1 MPYTFIFLV
10 VFLDLVI
17 RIHPWKKIFIWPHQS
32 RRSPPSLPA
41 KTKPAALGP
50 QAASA
55 MGPLVCWRSG
65 VVLAFWC
72 PLAIERSIVETI
84 FPRMANQKFIKTYQ
98 KICENAETTSHPDPP
113 DSPWRANEAL
123 DIAEPNSPGSQF
135 QLSQPRETNGKNSK
149 IWKESTVRKEKQ
161 RETAALMIFRT
172 TRSALMIN
180 DSING
185 RVMPGPLSFQV
196 STTEKKGSLAWIES
210 ARACDG
216 DLTGQDSGCP
226 LVMV

>member
-10 VFLDLVI
+10 VFLGLVI
-17 RIHPWKKIFIWPHQS
+17 HIHPLKKLFIWPHQS

-55 MGPLVCWRSG
+55 IGPLVCWRSG

-72 PLAIERSIVETI
+72 PLGIERGIVENI

-113 DSPWRANEAL
+113 DSPWQANEAL
-123 DIAEPNSPGSQF
+123 DIAEPNSPGSQS
-135 QLSQPRETNGKNSK
+135 QLSQPRETNGRKLQNLKRIIKNQQS
-149 IWKESTVRKEKQ
+149 
-161 RETAALMIFRT
+161 
-172 TRSALMIN
+172 
-180 DSING
+180 
-185 RVMPGPLSFQV
+185 
-196 STTEKKGSLAWIES
+196 EKKNNVKLRLWFDDFPNYQV
-210 ARACDG
+210 RFD
-216 DLTGQDSGCP
+216 DQRFD
-226 LVMV
+226 

>member
-72 PLAIERSIVETI
+72 PLAIERGIVETI

-113 DSPWRANEAL
+113 DSPWQANEAL
-123 DIAEPNSPGSQF
+123 DSRAEFAWIS
-135 QLSQPRETNGKNSK
+135 
-149 IWKESTVRKEKQ
+149 V
-161 RETAALMIFRT
+161 
-172 TRSALMIN
+172 SALSATGNQWKKLQNLKRIN
-180 DSING
+180 SQKRKTTWNCGFDDFPNY
-185 RVMPGPLSFQV
+185 QV
-196 STTEKKGSLAWIES
+196 
-210 ARACDG
+210 RFD
-216 DLTGQDSGCP
+216 DQRFD
-226 LVMV
+226 